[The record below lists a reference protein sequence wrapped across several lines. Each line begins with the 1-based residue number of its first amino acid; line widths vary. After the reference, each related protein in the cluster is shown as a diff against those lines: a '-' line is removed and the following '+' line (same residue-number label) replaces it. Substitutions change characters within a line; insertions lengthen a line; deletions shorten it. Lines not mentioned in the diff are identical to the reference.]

1 MPWSLFGRSRD
12 DRPHQAW
19 WQQADTIA
27 GEPSA
32 AGIAALRESIAA
44 ADAWPDEAD
53 RQLEFLEGLERL
65 ADLRAATR
73 LPDIP
78 TQHRVIASDRC
89 HFIAPVSLVGPADV
103 AGKLFLTSNR
113 VIFVGASVV
122 SWPWHRV
129 RAIARQD
136 RDLVLT
142 IVGGADLFV
151 LRCNTYGDA
160 LEAGFLAEILASA
173 ASRGGGSRT

>member
-12 DRPHQAW
+12 DRPHQSW
-19 WQQADTIA
+19 WLRADALTSD
-27 GEPSA
+27 PSA
-32 AGIAALRESIAA
+32 QGIAALRQSMATV
-44 ADAWPDEAD
+44 DDSPDEAD
-53 RQLEFLEGLERL
+53 RQGEFLEGLERL
-65 ADLRAATR
+65 AALRATTT

-89 HFIAPVSLVGPADV
+89 HFIAPVSLVGPAGV

-113 VIFVGASVV
+113 AIFVGTSVV

-129 RAIARQD
+129 RAIARHD

-142 IVGGADLFV
+142 IVGGADLFA

-173 ASRGGGSRT
+173 AARGAGSRT

>member
-1 MPWSLFGRSRD
+1 MPWSLFGRLRD
-12 DRPHQAW
+12 DRSFQSW

-32 AGIAALRESIAA
+32 EGIAALLQSMATID
-44 ADAWPDEAD
+44 DAPDEAD
-53 RQLEFLEGLERL
+53 RQAEFVEGLQRL
-65 ADLRAATR
+65 ADLRATTA
-73 LPDIP
+73 LPNIP

-89 HFIAPVSLVGPADV
+89 HFIAPVSLVGPAGV

-113 VIFVGASVV
+113 AIFVGASVV

-136 RDLVLT
+136 RDLVLS

-173 ASRGGGSRT
+173 ASRGAGSRT

>member
-1 MPWSLFGRSRD
+1 MAWSLFGRSRD

-19 WQQADTIA
+19 WQQADAIA
-27 GEPSA
+27 GEPTA

-44 ADAWPDEAD
+44 DDSPDEAD
-53 RQLEFLEGLERL
+53 RQLEFLEGLQRL
-65 ADLRAATR
+65 ADLRATTT

-89 HFIAPVSLVGPADV
+89 HFIAPVSLVGPAGV
-103 AGKLFLTSNR
+103 AGKLFLTSHR
-113 VIFVGASVV
+113 AIFVGAAVV

-142 IVGGADLFV
+142 IVGGVDLFV

-173 ASRGGGSRT
+173 ASRGGGNRT